1 MKIHSLRRCVVLAAL
16 ISLVAAAPAL
26 ADGLPEFTHLVKQV
40 SPAVVNIS
48 TTQRVE
54 GGYSGGPDT
63 QDRPFGDWLHRFFG
77 NPGAGGD
84 RNDDDG
90 ASPPNDQA
98 APGGNGGSG
107 NQGYYET
114 SSLGS
119 GFIIS
124 SDGYILTN
132 YHVVKDADKIVV
144 KLSDRREFPA
154 KVLGHDAL
162 SDIALLKI
170 KAKHLPVVKIGSDK
184 DLEPGQWV
192 LAIGSPYGFDH
203 SVTAGIV
210 SALRRSLS
218 DEEYVPFIQTD
229 VAINPGNSGGP
240 LLNTKGEVVGINSQI
255 YSRTGGYMG
264 LSFAIPIDV
273 AMNVV
278 KELEAHG
285 HVTRGWLGVVVQGV
299 NLGLAKAFGLKSAQG
314 ALVSRVLPNSPA
326 AKSGFQAGDV
336 ILKYNGV
343 AVDNSGD
350 LPPLVGRSKPGK
362 DVQVDVWRNGTMKS
376 LSVSVGRLPQNGPP
390 EPGSDQ
396 KAGAAGRLGLA
407 VQDLDDQQRQQ
418 LDVDQG
424 GVLVSSVTG
433 GAAEDAGIQQGDVLL
448 KIDGKPVKSK
458 TQFGELVNAL
468 PAGKSVAILLERQQ
482 QPLFLA
488 MTVPKKRGG

>member
-1 MKIHSLRRCVVLAAL
+1 MKIHLLRRSVVFAAL
-16 ISLVAAAPAL
+16 ISIMTAAPAF

-48 TTQRVE
+48 TTQRVAD
-54 GGYSGGPDT
+54 GYSGLPDT
-63 QDRPFGDWLHRFFG
+63 QDGPFGDWLHRFFN
-77 NPGAGGD
+77 NPGGGGD
-84 RNDDDG
+84 DS
-90 ASPPNDQA
+90 SPNGQA
-98 APGGNGGSG
+98 GPDSNGGSG
-107 NQGYYET
+107 KQHYYEA

-132 YHVVKDADKIVV
+132 YHVVKGADKIVV

-170 KAKHLPVVKIGSDK
+170 KADHLPVVNIGSDK

-210 SALRRSLS
+210 SALGRSLS

-278 KELEAHG
+278 KQLEVHG
-285 HVTRGWLGVVVQGV
+285 HVTRGWLGVVVQSV
-299 NLGLAKAFGLKSAQG
+299 DLGLAKAFGLKSARG
-314 ALVSRVLPNSPA
+314 ALVSKVLPHSPA
-326 AKSGFQAGDV
+326 ARAGFQVGDV

-343 AVDNSGD
+343 TVDKSGN
-350 LPPLVGRSKPGK
+350 LPPLVGRSSPGK
-362 DVQVDVWRNGTMKS
+362 RIQVDVWRNGTLKT
-376 LSVSVGRLPQNGPP
+376 LTVAVGTLPQNGPP
-390 EPGSDQ
+390 EGSAEQ
-396 KAGAAGRLGLA
+396 ESNGAGRLGLV

-418 LDVDQG
+418 LGVDQG
-424 GVLVSSVTG
+424 GVLVANVTN
-433 GAAEDAGIQQGDVLL
+433 GAAQDAGIEQGDVLL
-448 KIDGKPVKSK
+448 KINGKTIKGK
-458 TQFGELVNAL
+458 TQFGKLVNSL
-468 PAGKSVAILLERQQ
+468 PTGKSVAVLVERQQ
-482 QPLFLA
+482 QPVFLA
-488 MTVPKKRGG
+488 MTVPKKISE